1 MAQTAAQK
9 AAAAAKAKATAAKV
23 AAAAKAKAT
32 ADAAAADAAI
42 LKDLATNHPQWSQ
55 WITSHPE
62 LKNTIIAWAKI
73 PGGPTQ
79 EQIDAAIYP
88 TDIVQQYNAI
98 QQNLDRLKALSP
110 GEYKQRVI
118 DATNV
123 VDNEIA
129 KEGITISADNHQK
142 LVDAALN
149 NAWSNGSTE
158 LTKAV
163 SAYIDL
169 STQKYGSQVGP
180 NNISAKTSGTIAAN
194 LDTFATIAANYG
206 IPVPTNPTQ
215 LNDFIKQAIGPN
227 GSTQAF
233 TDYAKAQAT
242 QLYPWMK
249 GSLDAGGTVKGYLNP
264 LGTQIANTL
273 GINAADINWQDPK
286 WSGLV
291 TSYDPATKTSVP
303 KSINDILT
311 TVKTDPKYGYD
322 KSMPAINQAYDLA
335 STIKATFGFGA

>member
-23 AAAAKAKAT
+23 AAAAKAKAAT
-32 ADAAAADAAI
+32 DAAAADAAI
-42 LKDLATNHPQWSQ
+42 LKDLAINHPQWSQ
-55 WITSHPE
+55 WVTSHPE

-79 EQIDAAIYP
+79 EQIDAAIFP
-88 TDIVQQYNAI
+88 TSLVQEYNSI

-118 DATNV
+118 NATNV

-149 NAWSNGSTE
+149 NAWGNGSTE
-158 LTKAV
+158 LVKAV
-163 SAYIDL
+163 SAYVDVA
-169 STQKYGSQVGP
+169 TQKYGSQVGP
-180 NNISAKTSGTIAAN
+180 NAVSAKTSGTVSTTLN
-194 LDTFATIAANYG
+194 DFATIAANYG
-206 IPVPTNPTQ
+206 IPVPTDPAQ
-215 LNDFIKQAIGPN
+215 LNEFIKQAVGPN
-227 GSTQAF
+227 GSEQAF
-233 TDYAKAQAT
+233 TDYAKAQAI

-291 TSYDPATKTSVP
+291 TAYDPATKMSTP
-303 KSINDILT
+303 RNINDILT
-311 TVKTDPKYGYD
+311 TIKTDPKYGYD
-322 KSMPAINQAYDLA
+322 KSMPAINNAYDLA
-335 STIKATFGFGA
+335 ANIKSIFGFGA